1 MLDETKVPPKRP
13 DIGYS
18 PVLAVSETCCV
29 RGSGS
34 DKIGLL
40 WELPQITK
48 HVFSEMFHFLP
59 IPLRDRRG
67 SSQSMTESDGD
78 GGFPTDYEI
87 AKATDKEPILDV
99 LEPWGIGNDDVELY
113 GDYKAK
119 LSKEGVDRLRDNA
132 ENKEGNLVLV
142 TGMTPTPMG
151 EGKTV
156 TTVGLGQTLNHVG
169 EDAMIA
175 IREPS
180 LGPVFGVKGGAAGGG
195 YSQVLP
201 MEDINLHFTGDLH
214 ALTSAHNLISAML
227 DAKISQS
234 DEFDIDVNDVSWPRA
249 MDMNDRALRDI
260 VIGLGGSSGGT
271 AREDR
276 FLLTAASELMAVLC
290 LAENLGDLKERVSRI
305 ILAYNKEGDV
315 ITVDDIDATG
325 PVTMLL
331 KDAIKPNLVQTIE
344 GTPAFVHGG
353 PFANIAHGTNSLIAD
368 KTAFGMGDYLVTEA
382 GFGSDLGAE
391 KFMNIVCRL
400 GDMTPNAVVLVS
412 TVRALKYHGMGM
424 WPADLEEVKKAGV
437 DELEAGFAN
446 LDKHVRN
453 LQKFGVPVVVALNR
467 FPDDTDEEIEA
478 VVEHCREDLG
488 VEIAESNVFAEGS
501 EGGVDLAE
509 HVIDAVESGDE
520 DDFDHLYPDE
530 ASIKEKIETVATEV
544 YGADDVNYVG
554 SAEEDIERLEDL
566 GFDDMPVCLS
576 KTFHSLSDDPSKKGA
591 PSGWELDVRELYP
604 SAGAG
609 FLVALTGDVLDMP
622 GLPATPAAAG
632 MDIDE
637 DGNISGLF

>member
-1 MLDETKVPPKRP
+1 MTSSD
-13 DIGYS
+13 D
-18 PVLAVSETCCV
+18 SE
-29 RGSGS
+29 
-34 DKIGLL
+34 
-40 WELPQITK
+40 
-48 HVFSEMFHFLP
+48 
-59 IPLRDRRG
+59 
-67 SSQSMTESDGD
+67 
-78 GGFPTDYEI
+78 GFPTDYEI
-87 AKATDKEPILDV
+87 AQSAEMEPIEDV
-99 LEPWGIGNDDVELY
+99 LDPWGIDADDFEAH

-119 LSKEGVDRLRDNA
+119 LTHDTVDRLRDNA
-132 ENKEGNLVLV
+132 SEKEGNLVLV

-234 DEFDIDVNDVSWPRA
+234 DEFDVDINDVSWPRA
-249 MDMNDRALRDI
+249 LDMNDRALRDI
-260 VIGLGGSSGGT
+260 VVGLGGKTGGT
-271 AREDR
+271 PREER

-290 LAENLGDLKERVSRI
+290 LAEDLGDLKERVARI
-305 ILAYNKEGDV
+305 IVGYGEDGEP

-325 PVTMLL
+325 PATMLL

-368 KTAFGMGDYLVTEA
+368 KAAFGMGDYLVTEA

-424 WPADLEEVKKAGV
+424 WPADLDAVKEAGV

-446 LDKHVRN
+446 LDKHVEN

-509 HVIDAVESGDE
+509 HVIDAVEAGDE
-520 DDFDHLYPDE
+520 DDFDHLYPDD
-530 ASIKEKIETVATEV
+530 APIKEKIETVATEV
-544 YGADDVNYVG
+544 YGADGVNYTG
-554 SAEEDIERLEDL
+554 SAEDDIERMEEL
-566 GFDDMPVCLS
+566 GFDDAPVCLS

-591 PSGWELDVRELYP
+591 PEGWELEVRELYP

-609 FLVALTGDVLDMP
+609 FIVALTGDVLDMP
-622 GLPATPAAAG
+622 GLPAEPAAAG

>member
-1 MLDETKVPPKRP
+1 M
-13 DIGYS
+13 
-18 PVLAVSETCCV
+18 
-29 RGSGS
+29 S
-34 DKIGLL
+34 D
-40 WELPQITK
+40 
-48 HVFSEMFHFLP
+48 
-59 IPLRDRRG
+59 D
-67 SSQSMTESDGD
+67 D

-87 AKATDKEPILDV
+87 AQSAEKQHITDV
-99 LEPWGIGNDDVELY
+99 LDSWGIGADDLELF

-119 LSKEGVDRLRDNA
+119 LSHDAVNRLRDNA

-214 ALTSAHNLISAML
+214 ALTSAHNLIAAML
-227 DAKISQS
+227 DAKIAKS
-234 DEFDIDVNDVSWPRA
+234 DDFDVDINDVAWPRA
-249 MDMNDRALRDI
+249 MDMNDRALREI
-260 VIGLGGSSGGT
+260 VVGLGGKSGGT
-271 AREDR
+271 PREEH

-290 LAENLGDLKERVSRI
+290 LAEDLGDLKERVARI
-305 ILAYNKEGDV
+305 IVAYNDGEV
-315 ITVDDIDATG
+315 ITVDDLDATG

-424 WPADLEEVKKAGV
+424 WPADLEAVQEAGV
-437 DELEAGFAN
+437 EELEAGFAN
-446 LDKHVRN
+446 LDKHVAN
-453 LQKFGVPVVVALNR
+453 LRKFGVPVVVALNR
-467 FPDDTDEEIEA
+467 FPDDTDEEVQA
-478 VVEHCREDLG
+478 VLDHCRDDLD
-488 VEIAESNVFAEGS
+488 VRIAESNVFAEGS

-509 HVIDAVESGDE
+509 NVIEAADEADE
-520 DDFDHLYPDE
+520 DDFDHLYPDD
-530 ASIKEKIETVATEV
+530 APIKEKIETVATEV

-554 SAEEDIERLEDL
+554 TAEEDIARMEEL
-566 GFDDMPVCLS
+566 GFDDVPVCLS

-591 PSGWELDVRELYP
+591 PSDWELEVRELYP

-622 GLPATPAAAG
+622 GLPAEPAAAG

>member
-1 MLDETKVPPKRP
+1 M
-13 DIGYS
+13 
-18 PVLAVSETCCV
+18 
-29 RGSGS
+29 S
-34 DKIGLL
+34 D
-40 WELPQITK
+40 
-48 HVFSEMFHFLP
+48 
-59 IPLRDRRG
+59 D
-67 SSQSMTESDGD
+67 D

-87 AKATDKEPILDV
+87 AQSAEKEHITDV
-99 LEPWGIGNDDVELY
+99 LDSWGIGSEDLELF

-119 LSKEGVDRLRDNA
+119 LSHDAVTRLRDNA
-132 ENKEGNLVLV
+132 ENKDGNLVLV

-175 IREPS
+175 VREPS

-227 DAKISQS
+227 DAKLSQS
-234 DEFDIDVNDVSWPRA
+234 DEFDIDVNDVSWPRS
-249 MDMNDRALRDI
+249 MDMNDRALRNM
-260 VIGLGGSSGGT
+260 VIGLGESGGT
-271 AREDR
+271 PREDR

-290 LAENLGDLKERVSRI
+290 LAEDLGDLKERVARI
-305 ILAYNKEGDV
+305 IVAYETDGDV
-315 ITVDDIDATG
+315 VTVDDIDATG

-400 GDMTPNAVVLVS
+400 GDMTPNAIVLVS

-424 WPADLEEVKKAGV
+424 WPADLDAVKEAGV
-437 DELEAGFAN
+437 EELEAGFAN
-446 LDKHVRN
+446 LDKHVAN
-453 LQKFGVPVVVALNR
+453 LQKFGVDVVVALNR
-467 FPDDTDEEIEA
+467 FPDDTDEE
-478 VVEHCREDLG
+478 VQTVLDHCREDLG
-488 VEIAESNVFAEGS
+488 VRIAESNVFAEGS

-509 HVIDAVESGDE
+509 HVIEAAEASDE
-520 DDFDHLYPDE
+520 DDFDHLYADE
-530 ASIKEKIETVATEV
+530 DSIKEKIETVATEV
-544 YGADDVNYVG
+544 YGADSVNYVG
-554 SAEEDIERLEDL
+554 SAEEDIARMEEL

-576 KTFHSLSDDPSKKGA
+576 KTFHSLSDDASKKGA
-591 PSGWELDVRELYP
+591 PTGWELDVRELYP

-622 GLPATPAAAG
+622 GLPAEPAAAG
-632 MDIDE
+632 MDIDD